1 MLVPALLNL
10 PAGTSM
16 AFLPLR
22 GITLPEPATG
32 LYDAWLQDIART
44 LAQPSC
50 DRVELCRR
58 VLTEIYY
65 PHLIAV
71 DPNRLPV
78 PTRIALLQ
86 MDPRNITLEPEYYA
100 DVDPERYARVK
111 PLIWLWEMF
120 DKSPLGENVHLGV
133 KFRRILAHHIF
144 RKCGRNFKAFHFVKL
159 SFGYNLEV
167 GDDVVVHRHVLLDDR
182 GGIRLGNGVSIAD
195 FANIYS
201 HSHALH
207 DGRDVD
213 TPAVIIGNSVRITYH
228 ATILAGVQMADDAM
242 LGALAVATKN
252 IASGDVALGIPAQPK
267 LRKPSIEERPKFPA
281 SKDPLA
287 D

>member
-1 MLVPALLNL
+1 
-10 PAGTSM
+10 M

-22 GITLPEPATG
+22 RVDIPEAV
-32 LYDAWLQDIART
+32 DDAFQAWLDD
-44 LAQPSC
+44 LAEQLADPEC
-50 DRVELCRR
+50 DRVELCRS

-65 PHLIAV
+65 PQYAGRPV
-71 DPNRLPV
+71 DDIPDGE
-78 PTRIALLQ
+78 RIALLQ

-100 DVDPERYARVK
+100 EIEVERYARVK

-133 KFRRILAHHIF
+133 KFRRVLAPHIF
-144 RKCGRNFKAFHFVKL
+144 RRCGRNFKAFHYVKL
-159 SFGYNLEV
+159 SFGYNLDV

-182 GGIRLGNGVSIAD
+182 GGIRLGNRVSIAD
-195 FANIYS
+195 YTNIYS

-213 TPAVIIGNSVRITYH
+213 TPAVVLGDGVRVTYH
-228 ATILAGVQMADDAM
+228 ATILAGVTMADDSM
-242 LGALAVATKN
+242 LGALAVATKD

-267 LRKPSIEERPKFPA
+267 LRKPAPEERPALPA
-281 SKDPLA
+281 SSDPLA
-287 D
+287 DA